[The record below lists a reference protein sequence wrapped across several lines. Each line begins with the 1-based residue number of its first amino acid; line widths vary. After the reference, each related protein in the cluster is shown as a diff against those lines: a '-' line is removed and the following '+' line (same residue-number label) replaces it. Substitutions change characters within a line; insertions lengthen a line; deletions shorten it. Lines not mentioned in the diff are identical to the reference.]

1 VFLITSSQ
9 LSIEITACDAA
20 VVTSEVSPKPS
31 LPVASFAL
39 LVESQAGEVWAV
51 LWSKPSPCST
61 QNSTLVVAGFPR
73 QAWAVAFQRPWL
85 PASFERWL
93 GTALKRSWYL
103 RSCLKAWD
111 RAFTQ

>member
-1 VFLITSSQ
+1 MEGIVPRFSGGEGRDCPDMDYIAVFLITSSQ

-51 LWSKPSPCST
+51 L
-61 QNSTLVVAGFPR
+61 
-73 QAWAVAFQRPWL
+73 
-85 PASFERWL
+85 
-93 GTALKRSWYL
+93 
-103 RSCLKAWD
+103 
-111 RAFTQ
+111 